1 MRSKTFYR
9 VRFGVRLLFW
19 GSLVAGLFYVVGNL
33 WWVGDGYCWGSMIEC
48 HFPESEGG
56 K

>member
-1 MRSKTFYR
+1 MRSKSFYR
-9 VRFGVRLLFW
+9 IRFAVRFIFW
-19 GSLVAGLFYVVGNL
+19 GSLILGLLSIVGNL

-48 HFPESEGG
+48 HFPEEGG